1 MRILVTGG
9 AGYIGSVVAQELLS
23 ADHTVILFDNLSHGH
38 RRAVPPG
45 ALLVVGDLADRA
57 AVEALLEQ
65 HAIEAVIHLAALS
78 IVPESLAEPARYFR
92 ANVVNTLNLLDAM
105 LRVGVKRF
113 VFSSSAA
120 VYGEPS
126 ASPIGEGA
134 PTQPTNPYGESKLA
148 VERML
153 PWLGAA
159 HGLCSCSLRYF
170 NAAGASD
177 SLGEDHEPETHLI
190 PLVMQTALGRRTQV
204 EIFGDDY
211 ATPDGTC
218 IRDYIHVSDLAQAH
232 ILALEH
238 LAPGCRIY
246 NLGNGD
252 GFSVRE
258 VVDAARQVTGRPIPA
273 VVRPRRLGDPPV
285 LVAHSDQARAEL
297 GWAPR
302 YPDLRDIIA
311 TAWQWH
317 LRHPQGYGDRAGSL
331 SPS

>member
-78 IVPESLAEPARYFR
+78 IVPESLAAPPRYFR
-92 ANVVNTLNLLDAM
+92 ANVVNTLNLLEAM
-105 LRVGVKRF
+105 LRVGVRRF

-120 VYGEPS
+120 VYGAPS
-126 ASPIGEGA
+126 AVPIGEDA

-148 VERML
+148 IERML

-159 HGLCSCSLRYF
+159 CGLCSCSLRYF
-170 NAAGASD
+170 NAAGATEA
-177 SLGEDHEPETHLI
+177 LGEDHEPETHLI
-190 PLVMQTALGRRTQV
+190 PLVLQTALGRRPQV

-211 ATPDGTC
+211 PTPDGTC

-232 ILALEH
+232 ILALER
-238 LAPGCRIY
+238 LEPGCRIY

-258 VVDAARQVTGRPIPA
+258 VIDVARQVTGRPIPA
-273 VVRPRRLGDPPV
+273 VIRPRRPGDPPV
-285 LVAHSDQARAEL
+285 LVARSDRIRAEL
-297 GWAPR
+297 GWQPR

-317 LRHPQGYGDRAGSL
+317 LRHPHGYGDRGESL
-331 SPS
+331 SSS